1 MYLSLNNRVKD
12 FAELGKILQSENGQK
27 TLEKEV
33 LHQYQLNPWFIPPF
47 IWNALE
53 AIGKML
59 NERDLQRLYAFYS
72 NKKELIFEQNC
83 NVAVISAGN
92 IPLAGFHD
100 FFSVLFSG
108 NRYVGKLSS
117 QDHILLPALAN
128 ILIGIAPEYKNKI
141 TFAEKLS
148 SFDKIIAT
156 GSNNSA
162 RYFDY
167 YFGKYPHILRRNRN
181 SIAVLS
187 GNETDEE
194 LALLCQDIFLYF
206 GLGCR
211 SISKIFIPEN
221 YNFRPLIEAIG
232 KNGSII
238 ADHHVYLNNLD
249 YQKTIHLMNQQPF
262 LDAGCVM
269 LMESEFFS
277 SPISILFY
285 QYYHSLEE
293 INNLIESSKEEI
305 QCVVSNLKGVRNSVN
320 LGKAQIPSLFDYA
333 DGMDTIEFLC
343 TKL

>member
-1 MYLSLNNRVKD
+1 PPVMSVSSSITTES
-12 FAELGKILQSENGQK
+12 APGGSTPPVGMEAASPGKILQSENGQK

-167 YFGKYPHILRRNRN
+167 YFGK
-181 SIAVLS
+181 
-187 GNETDEE
+187 
-194 LALLCQDIFLYF
+194 
-206 GLGCR
+206 
-211 SISKIFIPEN
+211 
-221 YNFRPLIEAIG
+221 
-232 KNGSII
+232 
-238 ADHHVYLNNLD
+238 
-249 YQKTIHLMNQQPF
+249 
-262 LDAGCVM
+262 
-269 LMESEFFS
+269 
-277 SPISILFY
+277 
-285 QYYHSLEE
+285 
-293 INNLIESSKEEI
+293 
-305 QCVVSNLKGVRNSVN
+305 
-320 LGKAQIPSLFDYA
+320 
-333 DGMDTIEFLC
+333 
-343 TKL
+343 